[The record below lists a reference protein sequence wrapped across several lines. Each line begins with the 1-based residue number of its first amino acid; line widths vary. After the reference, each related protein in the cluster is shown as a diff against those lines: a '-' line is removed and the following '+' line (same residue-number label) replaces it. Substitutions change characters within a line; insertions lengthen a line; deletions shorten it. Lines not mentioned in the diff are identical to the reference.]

1 MDTDERCL
9 LDVRIFQGEKFVRNH
24 RWCNLWIGHRVTVA
38 LCKLLTALALIH
50 YGNCD
55 RKGPYWDPRPRPRSR
70 RRLPQRRPSP
80 PSRRSRLREDNM
92 LRTIPLQ
99 RSHKVRRTRS
109 LRQHRR
115 TTLRIQSQHAA
126 LRLGLQETRKRRRK
140 PAVNPLQ
147 PTIKTGRS
155 EDSRRTARS
164 YKTRRGLAT
173 RIRLPGNRSEHSTRD
188 IPRSRASTERRR
200 MHHAHDNG

>member
-38 LCKLLTALALIH
+38 LCKLLAALALVH
-50 YGNCD
+50 YGNGD
-55 RKGPYWDPRPRPRSR
+55 RKGPYWDPGPGPRSR

-80 PSRRSRLREDNM
+80 PSGRSGLREDNM
-92 LRTIPLQ
+92 LRTMPLQ

-115 TTLRIQSQHAA
+115 TTLRVQSEHAA
-126 LRLGLQETRKRRRK
+126 LRLGLQETRKREKNRHGRRRLPTRRIRSNRTRK
-140 PAVNPLQ
+140 PPINPLQ

-155 EDSRRTARS
+155 QDTRRTTRS
-164 YKTRRGLAT
+164 NKTRR
-173 RIRLPGNRSEHSTRD
+173 
-188 IPRSRASTERRR
+188 
-200 MHHAHDNG
+200 